1 MEMEQV
7 LELIK
12 TVSESNLSSFSYKK
26 GDIHLTLKNEKD
38 KEVII
43 KEGLSLNPEEGIKNQ
58 PISLSKEVD
67 NLEIKSPMVGTFY
80 SAGSEES
87 DPYIKVGDLIKK
99 GQVIGIVEAMKLMN
113 EIESEYDGIVEE
125 ILVNNQEIVEF
136 GQRLVKLKAV
146 L

>member
-43 KEGLSLNPEEGIKNQ
+43 KEGLSLNQEGIKDQ
-58 PISLSKEVD
+58 PISLPKEVD

-136 GQRLVKLKAV
+136 GQSLVKLKAV